1 MSLTPEA
8 VFTPGSFPTH
18 TYVDRNHEELEVR
31 LLRFVLTDGMLP
43 SVVGPSKSGKTVLA
57 QKVVGE
63 RSLRVSGAEIN
74 AAHDLWAIALTR
86 LGRPPER
93 STTTSNATG
102 MSAEVRASDGV
113 SILGIGSGSA
123 GAQGGLN
130 SQRSES
136 ATLKY
141 APPGMHEAIAAL
153 KDENRILFI
162 DDFHYIEEPLKASI
176 AQQLKEALM
185 QSLPVLVLAVPHRG
199 DDPIRS
205 NPDLRGRVAAIDVGL
220 WNVSDLVEIGQLG
233 FPKLNLQ
240 VSAEDILSLATEALG
255 SPQLMQAL
263 CLEAFYYWQATH
275 FATDPNP
282 RVLALGVPGVNAVCR
297 KTADLTDA
305 KTAYDLLSSGPK
317 RHGRERTQYES
328 TDGSEGDNYVLIL
341 RAVAEDPPRFSFPYQ
356 ELLTRM
362 GQVVREQAPA
372 GQQISRTLVQMEEIV
387 SEKLPNDRVLA
398 WDEEKQV
405 LDIVDPY
412 FLFYLRWKVWPQRRL
427 SFPAPEVP
435 AS

>member
-1 MSLTPEA
+1 
-8 VFTPGSFPTH
+8 
-18 TYVDRNHEELEVR
+18 
-31 LLRFVLTDGMLP
+31 
-43 SVVGPSKSGKTVLA
+43 
-57 QKVVGE
+57 
-63 RSLRVSGAEIN
+63 
-74 AAHDLWAIALTR
+74 
-86 LGRPPER
+86 
-93 STTTSNATG
+93 
-102 MSAEVRASDGV
+102 
-113 SILGIGSGSA
+113 
-123 GAQGGLN
+123 
-130 SQRSES
+130 
-136 ATLKY
+136 
-141 APPGMHEAIAAL
+141 MHEAIAAL

-162 DDFHYIEEPLKASI
+162 DDFHYIEETLKASI

-255 SPQLMQAL
+255 SPQLMQSL

-275 FATDPNP
+275 LATHPNP

-427 SFPAPEVP
+427 SFPAPGVP
-435 AS
+435 SS